1 MDIEQ
6 EALHRCNATLFNS
19 LDTSAICK
27 SLKKNGLLTT
37 TDLEKLQS
45 ECSSCSEKIQFL
57 LNTLPGKGQWWD
69 SFIKSLEQ
77 TSNGTDHSKIV
88 KELVQAK
95 KDIENKGTG

>member
-19 LDTSAICK
+19 LDTTAICK
-27 SLKKNGLLTT
+27 SLKKNGLLTASEY
-37 TDLEKLQS
+37 EKLHS
-45 ECSSCSEKIQFL
+45 EIISCSEKIQFL
-57 LNTLPGKGQWWD
+57 LNRLPGKGEWWD
-69 SFIKSLEQ
+69 SFIKSLEES
-77 TSNGTDHSKIV
+77 SNGTNHSKIV